1 MAASVRSEI
10 IKRPAPVQPTAQS
23 NSYSN
28 LMMERMILEAYF
40 TASTNALSVSSDGQ
54 QQPSTPLFG
63 FGASSSTLISSG
75 QPVIGAPANNSV
87 LAGVPGKKSILALFL
102 TTTAGKKI
110 SVFVAFGR
118 GAEESNASALVALSD
133 VFTAGV
139 VKWRL
144 LSGWSFQQRLEPC
157 K

>member
-75 QPVIGAPANNSV
+75 QPVIGAPANTSRH
-87 LAGVPGKKSILALFL
+87 AG
-102 TTTAGKKI
+102 
-110 SVFVAFGR
+110 R
-118 GAEESNASALVALSD
+118 HQE
-133 VFTAGV
+133 
-139 VKWRL
+139 
-144 LSGWSFQQRLEPC
+144 QRRHRCFPRH
-157 K
+157 